1 MESRRIKDYLVYYIP
16 QRVIIFPINEY
27 QEVIIDNIIKNF
39 LEWGLLYNKVIS
51 CKEKYFKYFLEKEI
65 DSILD
70 SFRMMFSDLN
80 VKILTV
86 YKNIEVGDSYK
97 HWFEDHS
104 QFNKVLVKT
113 LKKKTKYFKEAKKD
127 NLLFINTEGKF
138 KGIKL
143 GVPTGEETEFLQKT
157 LAKSNTPNN

>member
-1 MESRRIKDYLVYYIP
+1 MESRRIKDYLLYYIP

-39 LEWGLLYNKVIS
+39 LEWGLLDNKVIS

-97 HWFEDHS
+97 HWFEDNTRFS
-104 QFNKVLVKT
+104 KVLIST
-113 LKKKTKYFKEAKKD
+113 LKKKTKYFKEIKKD

>member
-1 MESRRIKDYLVYYIP
+1 MENRRIKDYLVYYLH

-27 QEVIIDNIIKNF
+27 QEVLIDNIIKNF
-39 LEWGLLYNKVIS
+39 LEWGLLDNKVIS

-86 YKNIEVGDSYK
+86 YKNVEVSDPYK
-97 HWFEDHS
+97 HWFEDNTRFS
-104 QFNKVLVKT
+104 KALITT
-113 LKKKTKYFKEAKKD
+113 LKKKTKYFKEIKKD

-138 KGIKL
+138 RGIKI
-143 GVPTGEETEFLQKT
+143 GIPTGEETEFLQKT
-157 LAKSNTPNN
+157 LA